1 MPGYVGKL
9 APGQTLSARPYLA
22 GSWREF
28 ARVRLEPGEERL
40 FDAEAAEYSIVVI
53 SGEGTAQVSSRV
65 EPFDA
70 GASFTVGYRA
80 QLRLTVAEQPVELF
94 VTTLDIE

>member
-28 ARVRLEPGEERL
+28 SRIRLEPGEERL
-40 FDAEAAEYSIVVI
+40 FDAGTAEYSVIVI
-53 SGEGTAQVSSRV
+53 SGDGTAEVAGRSQSY
-65 EPFDA
+65 DG

-80 QLRLTVAEQPVELF
+80 QLRLTAGEGPVELF